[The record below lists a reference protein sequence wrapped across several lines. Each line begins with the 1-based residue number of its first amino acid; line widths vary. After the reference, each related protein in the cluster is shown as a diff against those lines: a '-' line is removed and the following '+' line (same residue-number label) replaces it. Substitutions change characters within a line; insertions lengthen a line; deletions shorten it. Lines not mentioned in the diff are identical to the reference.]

1 MSSADI
7 KEVVKQKYGQAAST
21 GRNTQAVLR
30 RTSKGGKLLGIAADD
45 GAESTYLARKI
56 TLL

>member
-21 GRNTQAVLR
+21 GEKYSSGAPQNFKRWKAFGYR
-30 RTSKGGKLLGIAADD
+30 RRRRG
-45 GAESTYLARKI
+45 RV
-56 TLL
+56 